1 MCLVDKAPGAF
12 QIEWWMMTYELKQSE
27 ETKPRVIFA
36 SMENNCRSLDKYS
49 DRLLGLQVWFITLET
64 QSNLLQNKK
73 K

>member
-49 DRLLGLQVWFITLET
+49 DRLLGLQV
-64 QSNLLQNKK
+64 
-73 K
+73 